1 MYINAPEIHDKY
13 KGCTSSKRFQ
23 GQMRNYFTGG
33 LKTSTLL
40 IKYILVVT
48 NLFLTKPYS

>member
-1 MYINAPEIHDKY
+1 MYINTPEIHDKY
-13 KGCTSSKRFQ
+13 KGCTSSKRLQ

-33 LKTSTLL
+33 TSTLF